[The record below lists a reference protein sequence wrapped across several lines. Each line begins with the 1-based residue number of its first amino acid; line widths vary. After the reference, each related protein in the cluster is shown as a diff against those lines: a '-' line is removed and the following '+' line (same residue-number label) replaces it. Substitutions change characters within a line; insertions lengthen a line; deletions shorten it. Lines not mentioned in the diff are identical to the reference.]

1 MYSMTFYLISDNE
14 LELDTSVLYT
24 GAVDLEDK
32 EVNIYTV
39 VYIYIK

>member
-24 GAVDLEDK
+24 GVVDLEDK